1 VLRLRGNFDAAISS
15 AHSDF
20 SGDSLQKIARM
31 YNKFNRHQESLAL
44 LQERLQHLRCIL
56 PEDHPHIGLTTF
68 IHCVCLIGNVTL
80 TLFAGDAMRDV
91 GQAYRCLGLH
101 NDALML
107 LQKTL
112 EFRRRVLP
120 KDHPGIGAE

>member
-1 VLRLRGNFDAAISS
+1 MLRLRRHFDAAICS
-15 AHSDF
+15 AHTDF

-31 YNKFNRHQESLAL
+31 YNKFNRHHESLVL
-44 LQERLQHLRCIL
+44 LQERLEHLRCIL
-56 PEDHPHIGLTTF
+56 PEDHPYIGLAAS
-68 IHCVCLIGNVTL
+68 IHFVCLIGHVPL

-101 NDALML
+101 HDALMF

-120 KDHPGIGAE
+120 KDHPEIGAE